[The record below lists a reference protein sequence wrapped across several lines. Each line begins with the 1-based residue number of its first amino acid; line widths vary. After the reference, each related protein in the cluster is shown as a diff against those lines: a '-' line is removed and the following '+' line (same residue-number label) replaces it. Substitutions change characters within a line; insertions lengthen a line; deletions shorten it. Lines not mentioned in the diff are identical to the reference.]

1 MNTGGPAFP
10 VPDSHQFNG
19 HPGMTLLDWMAG
31 NEELS
36 DWDIEGAIIPDKL
49 AKHFGGDMPKGG
61 WSENPVAAFERDARI
76 RAGMKYT
83 RASAML
89 AEKARR
95 EADHSGDANKMVPDP
110 FAETTLRRLTADVL
124 PTGIKDAANDQL
136 PSWCAEQVRARVNA
150 LEASN
155 RELMEALESL
165 DVWGGEL
172 DGNLCPPDSNCSCH
186 ISPPCNDCVDF
197 AGQREAKQRWE
208 DAKNR
213 ARAAIAKVKG
223 VA

>member
-10 VPDSHQFNG
+10 HSWEDRQDGQTEIVHG
-19 HPGMTLLDWMAG
+19 LTILDWMAG
-31 NEELS
+31 QALVGLMADPAVTAGHEVV
-36 DWDIEGAIIPDKL
+36 
-49 AKHFGGDMPKGG
+49 AKVSYG
-61 WSENPVAAFERDARI
+61 I
-76 RAGMKYT
+76 
-83 RASAML
+83 ASAML
-89 AEKARR
+89 TEKARR

>member
-19 HPGMTLLDWMAG
+19 HPGMTLRDWLAG
-31 NEELS
+31 QETLS
-36 DWDIEGAIIPDKL
+36 DFDHPETCVAPTLTTALAGAGPEKSSKEDPLAWAVWEATWRAKL
-49 AKHFGGDMPKGG
+49 
-61 WSENPVAAFERDARI
+61 RYI
-76 RAGMKYT
+76 RAD
-83 RASAML
+83 AML